1 MRGPVGRGHD
11 IFCTTYPSVGDAE
24 DEMSLHEFASGLSY
38 TAGDEAVLV
47 DMGFVAQ
54 DGRNFVGFR
63 AYGRTGDT
71 ICDGSYTTYELPT
84 REPPA
89 EYDAALALLMSA
101 TSDAVRGA

>member
-1 MRGPVGRGHD
+1 
-11 IFCTTYPSVGDAE
+11 
-24 DEMSLHEFASGLSY
+24 
-38 TAGDEAVLV
+38 
-47 DMGFVAQ
+47 
-54 DGRNFVGFR
+54 VGFR